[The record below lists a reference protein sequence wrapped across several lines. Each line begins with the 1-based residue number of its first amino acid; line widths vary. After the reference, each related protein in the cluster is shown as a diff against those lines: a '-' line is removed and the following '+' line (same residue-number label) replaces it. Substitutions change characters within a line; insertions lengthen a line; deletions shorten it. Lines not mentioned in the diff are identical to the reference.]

1 MTDSPKP
8 NPTTAKLLDDCC
20 AQMAEL
26 IDARKELSADIKEL
40 KERIEE
46 TMIAGKIP
54 EWEHAGVKLQVN
66 ESVKVTAK
74 SAKADDDN
82 D

>member
-8 NPTTAKLLDDCC
+8 NPATATLLDDCC
-20 AQMAEL
+20 AQMAAL
-26 IDARKELSADIKEL
+26 VDARKELTADIKEL

-46 TMIAGKIP
+46 TMIAGRIP